1 MMQLLSWSLG
11 LLLCTMAL
19 VPDAAAQQNPPAAPT
34 LSRAPELLRFVEA
47 EHPAS
52 EAGKTGSVVL
62 VLTLR
67 EDGTVE
73 SATVE
78 TSAGE
83 AFDQAAIAAAQQ
95 FLFSPAEVDGK
106 ATRIRILYRYDFVL
120 KVQAPTTAIFSGVV
134 RNRESK
140 TPLEGVEVSL
150 SDGRRA
156 TTDAE
161 GHFRFDEVPPGVATV
176 TLQGE
181 RLTAL
186 STEEEFV
193 AGEQLDATYD
203 VFLTEEGEEG
213 DDMEILVSAPSL
225 RRQAVSTE
233 IAAEDARKVPGTQ
246 GDVLKVVESMPGVA
260 RASLGSGALVV
271 WGAAPEDTGVYVDGV
286 PVPRLYHDGG
296 LRSIMGS
303 TFVKSVELVPGGYG
317 AAYGRGLGGLVAVT
331 TAEPA
336 EAHQGVISADL
347 YDVGVGLSGPLGTQA
362 HYAAAGRYGYV
373 APLLDSFYPGVED
386 YFPVPH
392 YYDAQLRFGLRP
404 GPNQQL
410 SLTGLLSSDFTARSA
425 PNPDPARSAAEEK
438 SQTFQRISLRYLQDR
453 GDGSVFSLSL
463 FGGADQNAQIGSY
476 GPVQTSIQ
484 SAIQLLGLRA
494 SHRQKFSRLFTL
506 EGGLDLL
513 GSRAQVQRQGSV
525 AIPSREGDIRA
536 FGQPPPDQISA
547 DVYTVFFLQAAPY
560 LEADIA
566 LFDDRLHIVPGL
578 RADPY
583 ARSISRAAPQEGI
596 SPTNGLL
603 LQDFQVEPRLSL
615 RFAPTDPLLFTA
627 AYGRYGQ
634 APNSSDLSASFGTPT
649 LPIAVG
655 DHVLAGATLRP
666 VEKLSIAA
674 TGFYIQTRDLAMRNA
689 DDQPRRAEALSAT
702 GKGRSYGVQLMTRLE
717 SWKNAY
723 GWLSYTLAWSQRQD
737 REDVAWRPSDYDQRH
752 VLTALG
758 GYTLPF
764 GIEVALR
771 LRVATGYP
779 RSPVVGATYDS
790 RRNLYQPLFGEQ
802 NSERLPTFFQADAR
816 VARSFT
822 LRKTT
827 LELSLDVQNLSNQ
840 QNAEE
845 YIYSAD
851 YTEQGA
857 ITGLPILP
865 VLGLRWS
872 Y

>member
-1 MMQLLSWSLG
+1 
-11 LLLCTMAL
+11 MAWL
-19 VPDAAAQQNPPAAPT
+19 PDAAAQQGAPAGPQ
-34 LSRAPELLRFVEA
+34 LSRAPELIHFVEA
-47 EHPAS
+47 EHPTS
-52 EAGKTGSVVL
+52 EAGNTGSVVL

-83 AFDQAAIAAAQQ
+83 AFDHAAIAAAQQ

-106 ATRIRILYRYDFVL
+106 PTRIRILYRYDFVW
-120 KVQAPTTAIFSGVV
+120 KVQAPTTAIFTGVV
-134 RNRESK
+134 RNRENK
-140 TPLEGVEVSL
+140 TPLEGVEVRL
-150 SDGRRA
+150 GDGRQVR
-156 TTDAE
+156 TNGE
-161 GHFRFDEVPPGVATV
+161 GRFRFEEVPPGTATV

-203 VFLTEEGEEG
+203 VFLAEEGEEG
-213 DDMEILVSAPSL
+213 DDLEILVSAPSL

-233 IAAEDARKVPGTQ
+233 IAADEARKVPGTQ

-303 TFVKSVELVPGGYG
+303 TFVNSVELVPGGYG
-317 AAYGRGLGGLVAVT
+317 AAYGRGLGGLVAVR
-331 TAEPA
+331 TAEPTDRHHA
-336 EAHQGVISADL
+336 VVAADL
-347 YDVGVGLSGPLGTQA
+347 YDASAGLSGPLGARA
-362 HYAAAGRYGYV
+362 HYAAAGRYSYV

-392 YYDAQLRFGLRP
+392 YYDAQLRLDLAA
-404 GPNQQL
+404 GPSQNL
-410 SLTGLLSSDFTARSA
+410 SLTGLLSSDQTARSA
-425 PNPDPARSAAEEK
+425 PNPDPARAAAEDK
-438 SQTFQRISLRYLQDR
+438 SQSFQRVSLHFQQDR
-453 GDGSVFSLSL
+453 GDGSVVSISL
-463 FGGADQNAQIGSY
+463 FGGADQTDQIGRY
-476 GPVQTSIQ
+476 GAVET
-484 SAIQLLGLRA
+484 AIGSDLYMAGLRA
-494 SHRQKFSRLFTL
+494 AYRQKYSRSLTL

-513 GSRAQVQRQGSV
+513 GSRVQLQRRGSV
-525 AIPSREGDIRA
+525 AIPAREGDLRA
-536 FGQPPPDQISA
+536 FGQPPPDQISS
-547 DVYTVFFLQAAPY
+547 DVYTVHFLQAAPY
-560 LEADIA
+560 VEADVA
-566 LFDDRLHIVPGL
+566 LFGDRLHLVPGL

-583 ARSISRAAPQEGI
+583 VRSISRATPQEGL
-596 SPTNGLL
+596 SPGHGLL

-615 RFAPTDPLLFTA
+615 RFTPREALLFTA

-634 APNSSDLSASFGTPT
+634 APSAADLSASFGTPT

-655 DHVLAGATLRP
+655 DHVLAGATVQPL
-666 VEKLSIAA
+666 EKLSIAA

-689 DDQPRRAEALSAT
+689 DEQPRRAEALAAT
-702 GKGRSYGVQLMTRLE
+702 GRGRSYGVQVMTRLE

-723 GWLSYTLAWSQRQD
+723 GWLSYTLAWSERQD
-737 REDVAWRPSDYDQRH
+737 REGLDWRPSDYDQRH

-771 LRVATGYP
+771 VRVATGYP
-779 RSPVVGATYDS
+779 RSPVIGAYYDS
-790 RRNLYQPLFGEQ
+790 RRNLYQPLFGAQ

-816 VARSFT
+816 LSRSFS
-822 LRKTT
+822 LRQTA
-827 LELSLDVQNLSNQ
+827 LELSLEVQNLSNQ

-851 YTEQGA
+851 YRTRGA